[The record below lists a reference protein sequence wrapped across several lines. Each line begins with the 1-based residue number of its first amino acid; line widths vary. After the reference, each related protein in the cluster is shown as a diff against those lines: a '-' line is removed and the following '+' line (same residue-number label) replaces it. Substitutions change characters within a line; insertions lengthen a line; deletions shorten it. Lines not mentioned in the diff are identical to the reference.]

1 MLNLKLIERIKDCKD
16 YLLFSWSL
24 TISCPSLL
32 SEPLLCFLRPCSC
45 AVGTGSPLHYSALHS
60 HQGRMTTSS
69 PGLHSRVH
77 SPISNMAA
85 LRYSKR
91 RLIKCLFIDL
101 FIRSNQGN
109 VCDTNGWWG
118 VTSGHSPSSLLLF
131 SSIAVVPTPQAWQLL
146 LFQVP
151 LDSTRLSTAIPLGG
165 SMAFYPPQTVL

>member
-1 MLNLKLIERIKDCKD
+1 MFWWYNLWLWKIMVIFNIFWYIIKENPLLYISIFTVLNVTSLNSSGPLLKLKLDQDIKIYCPSCHRSVFWINKNKRIRQVDLKLIERIKDCKD

-60 HQGRMTTSS
+60 HQGRMTMSS

-85 LRYSKR
+85 LR
-91 RLIKCLFIDL
+91 
-101 FIRSNQGN
+101 
-109 VCDTNGWWG
+109 
-118 VTSGHSPSSLLLF
+118 
-131 SSIAVVPTPQAWQLL
+131 
-146 LFQVP
+146 
-151 LDSTRLSTAIPLGG
+151 
-165 SMAFYPPQTVL
+165 